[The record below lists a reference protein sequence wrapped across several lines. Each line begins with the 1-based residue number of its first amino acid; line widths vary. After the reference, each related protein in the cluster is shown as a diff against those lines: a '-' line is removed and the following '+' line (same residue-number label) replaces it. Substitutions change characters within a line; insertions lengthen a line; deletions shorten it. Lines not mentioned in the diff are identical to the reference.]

1 MTTVY
6 LALGSNL
13 GDRYQQLEQARQL
26 INERVGEIERC
37 SQEYETDPVGFESEH
52 PFINQAIKV
61 LTDLDPFDLLRVT
74 QEIELE
80 LGRDRKSEQGQHYD
94 RTCDIDIILYGDLIL
109 DHKQLQIPHPHF
121 RERRFVLRPMLD
133 IAANVIDPVTH
144 KSIMELEG
152 RQNG

>member
-6 LALGSNL
+6 LALGANL
-13 GDRYQQLEQARQL
+13 GDRRQQLEKARQL
-26 INERVGEIERC
+26 INERVGQIERC
-37 SQEYETDPVGFESEH
+37 SEEYETEPVGFVSEH

-61 LTDLDPFDLLRVT
+61 VTDLEPFELLRVT
-74 QEIELE
+74 QEIELD
-80 LGRDRKSEQGQHYD
+80 LGRDRKSENGQHFD

-109 DHKQLQIPHPHF
+109 DNEKLQIPHPHF

-152 RQNG
+152 KQNG